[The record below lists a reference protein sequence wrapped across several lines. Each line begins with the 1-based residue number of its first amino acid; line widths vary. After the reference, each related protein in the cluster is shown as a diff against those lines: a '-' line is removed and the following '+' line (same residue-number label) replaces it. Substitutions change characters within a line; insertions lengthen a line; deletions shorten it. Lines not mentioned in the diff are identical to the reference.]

1 MFIFEHAAVV
11 VRFYMIPKNVPEGS
25 LTRSEEVHFRVMQ
38 IVEGNPAVTQREISA
53 ELGMS
58 LGRVN
63 YCMNALVEKGLVKI
77 ENFKTSET
85 KWRYAYVL
93 TPTGI
98 SEKAALTGR
107 FLARKLREYEAL
119 TAEIEALQMARDNSV
134 SPPTAR

>member
-1 MFIFEHAAVV
+1 
-11 VRFYMIPKNVPEGS
+11 MIPKNVPEGS

-63 YCMNALVEKGLVKI
+63 YCMNALIEKGLVKI